1 MKRSNE
7 DQQDHAV
14 KRSQPTMLHN
24 GNQLPV
30 SPNLSA
36 GSPSPPRKKE
46 VRRLHKRRVAVERL
60 ASSSIRLLVLVAEL
74 FFTVYTPCYCASK
87 EEFIK
92 LTKSSLHPFFLYL
105 T

>member
-24 GNQLPV
+24 GSQLPV

-60 ASSSIRLLVLVAEL
+60 ASLSIRLLVPVADLLLL
-74 FFTVYTPCYCASK
+74 FLLRVIVLPRTM
-87 EEFIK
+87 
-92 LTKSSLHPFFLYL
+92 LTYSSNLFSLYL